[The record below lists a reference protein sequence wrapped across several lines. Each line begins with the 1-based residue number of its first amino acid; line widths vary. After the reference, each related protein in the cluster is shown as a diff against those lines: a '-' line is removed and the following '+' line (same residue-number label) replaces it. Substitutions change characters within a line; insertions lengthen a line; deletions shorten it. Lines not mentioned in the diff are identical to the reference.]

1 MYRSLSF
8 LLFALFL
15 FAGSSANAQLNK
27 DFGHWYTL
35 GFGKDINER
44 WDVSVY
50 QELRTE
56 NNGTSI
62 GRTFT
67 QFAVDYEVQRWFRLG
82 LNYRFILN
90 KRSDESFGHRH
101 RIMGDVQFRKYH
113 QRWRFIYRNRTQWE
127 VRTWNYT
134 REYGYSPAWDNRNTI
149 KVDYRINRKYR
160 AFCSFDLRF
169 LLRDARTPEVT
180 DIDRTRFVSGVDID
194 LPGYRRLSLFVL
206 LSRHWNIPEPDQI
219 FVVGAEF
226 SFGSARPA
234 IMN

>member
-1 MYRSLSF
+1 MFRSLPF
-8 LLFALFL
+8 LLLILFWIASL
-15 FAGSSANAQLNK
+15 SAQAQLNK

-35 GFGKDINER
+35 GYGTEVNDR

-50 QELRTE
+50 QELRME

-67 QFAVDYEVQRWFRLG
+67 QFAVDYEAQRWFRLG

-101 RIMGDVQFRKYH
+101 RIMGDVQFRVYH
-113 QRWRFIYRNRTQWE
+113 QRWRFVYRNRTQWE

-134 REYGYSPAWDNRNTI
+134 REYGFSPAWDNRNTV

-160 AFCSFDLRF
+160 PYCSFDLRF
-169 LLRDARTPEVT
+169 LLRDARTPGIT
-180 DIDRTRFVSGVDID
+180 DIDRTRFVAGVDID
-194 LPGYRRLSLFVL
+194 LPDYRRLTLFVL

-219 FVVGAEF
+219 LVVGAEF
-226 SFGSARPA
+226 HFGRATPA